1 MDIVSGLVLFCII
14 GVNLYYLMEIKD
26 LIIPTKKNIGEIISI
41 VIVTMVIL
49 SITYFYAKTWIHT
62 MIGVLGAV
70 SLVLTLAGKGIMSR
84 GFRSVRGLGSYG
96 NWDKLLEVRVSK
108 EKDIR
113 VGFIHKNLNEDIH
126 HYKKEDYD
134 RIITL
139 FREHLPNE
147 IVKIK

>member
-1 MDIVSGLVLFCII
+1 M
-14 GVNLYYLMEIKD
+14 
-26 LIIPTKKNIGEIISI
+26 
-41 VIVTMVIL
+41 
-49 SITYFYAKTWIHT
+49 
-62 MIGVLGAV
+62 

>member
-1 MDIVSGLVLFCII
+1 MDIVSGLVFFCII
-14 GVNLYYLMEIKD
+14 IVDLYYLMEIKD
-26 LIIPTKKNIGEIISI
+26 LIIQTKKNIGEIIFL
-41 VIVTMVIL
+41 VIGTMVIL

-62 MIGVLGAV
+62 IIGVLGAI
-70 SLVLTLAGKGIMSR
+70 SLVLTLARKGITSK
-84 GFRSVRGLGSYG
+84 GFRSVRGLGNYG
-96 NWDKLLEVRVSK
+96 NWNKLIEVRVSV
-108 EKDIR
+108 EKDVR
-113 VGFIHKNLNEDIH
+113 VAFIHNNLNGDIH